1 MVAARGK
8 SLTTYVDG
16 VLVNQLT
23 DDSCDRGGVGLNMW
37 RTTAARFRDPGIR
50 HYHKCRR
57 TGPRRGWMPP
67 WI

>member
-1 MVAARGK
+1 MVNFVFEPGREYHLVVAARGK
-8 SLTTYVDG
+8 SLTTCVYG

-50 HYHKCRR
+50 HYH
-57 TGPRRGWMPP
+57 
-67 WI
+67 